1 MESVVDRCV
10 RLRSIQLSTIYKTHC
25 EAAAPME
32 LSMSRSTIPGAS
44 ISSHLARELRISR
57 SRTLGRNPFPG
68 ALVNGCGGTLH
79 GIAATASADS
89 CADMSQQ
96 KSRIEFPPELNP
108 EVMPKHVALILDGN
122 NRYSK
127 ARGVRGSEC
136 FEVGLKKSLKEAVRV
151 SVDWGIEILTLF
163 YFSYDNWN
171 REKVEVDTIFGLFE
185 MYLIEYREA
194 VMRYNI
200 QFSVMGTLERFPETL
215 QKLVAEVTEESRN
228 NKGLKVVVA
237 AGYGGRQDIL
247 QATQRIAQLVAN
259 KELSIDEI
267 TLDEFESHLMTKYM
281 NPSNVDLMIRT
292 SGEQRVSNFLLWQMA
307 WTEFVFLK
315 ENWPEFRRD
324 SMKNALISYQSR
336 DRRLGLR
343 KTKF

>member
-1 MESVVDRCV
+1 MESVVARCV
-10 RLRSIQLSTIYKTHC
+10 NLKSVQLSTIYKTHC

-44 ISSHLARELRISR
+44 ISSHRARELRVSL
-57 SRTLGRNPFPG
+57 SRTLGRKPFPG
-68 ALVNGCGGTLH
+68 APVNGCVGMLH
-79 GIAATASADS
+79 ETAGTASADS
-89 CADMSQQ
+89 CADLSQT
-96 KSRIEFPPELNP
+96 KRRIELPPELNP

-127 ARGVRGSEC
+127 ARGVRGSEG
-136 FEVGLKKSLKEAVRV
+136 FEVGLKKSLKDAVRV

-171 REKVEVDTIFGLFE
+171 REKVEVETIFGLFE
-185 MYLIEYREA
+185 IYLIKYREA

-200 QFSVMGTLERFPETL
+200 QFSVMGTPERFPETL
-215 QKLVAEVTEESRN
+215 QKLVAKVTEESRN

-247 QATQRIAQLVAN
+247 QATQRISQLVAN
-259 KELSIDEI
+259 TELSIDEI
-267 TLDEFESHLMTKYM
+267 TLEVFESHLMTKNV
-281 NPSNVDLMIRT
+281 NPSSVDLMIRT
-292 SGEQRVSNFLLWQMA
+292 SGEQRISNFLLWQTA

-343 KTKF
+343 QTKF